1 MSPLFASGY
10 VEIGQI
16 LSAVLLVR
24 SESNQL
30 PQPAQGRMI
39 GVSAQ
44 MQCLYGLIHQVST
57 YAYPVLIAG
66 EKGTGKKLAA
76 QTIHSLSRR
85 REKAF
90 VVADFSTLAPT
101 LAESELF
108 GYERGTFAGASQTQW
123 GLLAFAR
130 EGTILLN
137 EVGDLPFHVQ
147 TRFVQVLQ
155 EKEFKPI
162 GSPHPLP
169 FKARIL
175 ATTSRDLQADVKRGT
190 FREELFM
197 RLNATQITLAPLRE
211 RQEDIP
217 LLIDYFLEKHEG
229 AEQSKTKFSAAAIQ
243 HLRAHDWP
251 GNVRELEEKVRQ
263 AISLHSGAVV
273 DVSDLNL
280 APELPDDRR
289 WAADITSYL
298 DVRERHTIV
307 QALHESHGD
316 RSAAARLLGMAESA
330 LQKRLQ
336 YYDL

>member
-1 MSPLFASGY
+1 
-10 VEIGQI
+10 
-16 LSAVLLVR
+16 
-24 SESNQL
+24 
-30 PQPAQGRMI
+30 MI

-44 MQCLYGLIHQVST
+44 MQRLYGLIHQVST

-76 QTIHSLSRR
+76 QTIHSLSGR
-85 REKAF
+85 RERAF

-108 GYERGTFAGASQTQW
+108 GYERGTFTGASQTQW

-130 EGTILLN
+130 EGTILLK
-137 EVGDLPFHVQ
+137 EVGELPFHVQ

-162 GSPHPLP
+162 GSNHPLP

-175 ATTSRDLQADVKRGT
+175 ATTSRDLQAEVERGT
-190 FREELFM
+190 FRQELFL

-211 RQEDIP
+211 RREDIP
-217 LLIDYFLEKHEG
+217 LLIDYLLEKYEG
-229 AEQSKTKFSAAAIQ
+229 AEQSKTKFSPAAIQ
-243 HLRAHDWP
+243 HLCAHDWP

-263 AISLHSGAVV
+263 AISVHSGAIV

-280 APELPDDRR
+280 SPELPDDRR
-289 WAADITSYL
+289 WAADITSCL
-298 DVRERHTIV
+298 DEQERDAIIR
-307 QALHESHGD
+307 ALRDSQGD
-316 RSAAARLLGMAESA
+316 KSAAARLLGMAESA
-330 LQKRLQ
+330 LQKRLH
-336 YYDL
+336 YYEL